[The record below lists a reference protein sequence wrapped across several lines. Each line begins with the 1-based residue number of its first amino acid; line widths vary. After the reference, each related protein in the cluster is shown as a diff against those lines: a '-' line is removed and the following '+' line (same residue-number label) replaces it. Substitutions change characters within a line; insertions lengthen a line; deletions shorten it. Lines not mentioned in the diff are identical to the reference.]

1 MKKLISFLLV
11 SAFCLAGIFS
21 LDLASFPS
29 GTWEDR
35 NWNADWVF
43 SVDKIELKDST
54 TGELIFD
61 FGGKMENFKILPST
75 EGITLSFDCAETER
89 SYKFTKSS
97 LSNTNIVME
106 IDPNWTDEVYK
117 IELPFKN

>member
-1 MKKLISFLLV
+1 
-11 SAFCLAGIFS
+11 
-21 LDLASFPS
+21 
-29 GTWEDR
+29 
-35 NWNADWVF
+35 
-43 SVDKIELKDST
+43 
-54 TGELIFD
+54 
-61 FGGKMENFKILPST
+61 MENFKILPST

-97 LSNTNIVME
+97 LANTNVVME